1 MGSVVEAVGGGNLII
16 SKASEQDE
24 HGERLENC
32 PNYRQVSGFPIY
44 GTGQPSEAGFQ
55 TVLEKVSTAAGE
67 GVNKMIWFNMRK
79 EPLVYVNG
87 KPYAPRS
94 PDDLHRNLDIYFS
107 QQELDDLEVNF
118 VDIIQKRAAADEG
131 KIKTMKDQAFAENP
145 MDREAVEEV
154 VKAETIKGLYQVYS
168 ELKDPKKVEKEYA
181 EGEEPEFTPAPFPG
195 LEVHRIPV
203 TEERSAGEACFD
215 MMTEVLKNEPASV
228 PCIFSDQMG
237 RGRTTSGMVVAC
249 LIKELQITSELRK
262 MEDID
267 LVSKS
272 TVDDLIHQKFE
283 SPLPKCQ
290 DDDDP
295 FIKGEF
301 DVIKELLEKV
311 PATVEGKKKIDRVI
325 DICGTFP
332 KGTGIQNLRE
342 CIIETKWKYD
352 VATEDKQVA
361 WKALI
366 LNFMERYFYL
376 ICFATYALEH
386 GPGGYQ
392 KAFTTWMDEHK
403 ELMLADNYKEN
414 LGVLIRTIYDFAF
427 ITYADLPR
435 GAIKNNSMRRLAAT
449 TLMEILPPDNAER
462 VNKKMEEDPSSSHDF
477 LSLVGLVSYYGS
489 GEEH

>member
-1 MGSVVEAVGGGNLII
+1 MGSVEEAWCEGGSCI
-16 SKASEQDE
+16 SSSARQVSRMSTEGEAAPAAEAPAEGEPLPEEASGLPPACMDLTDFLLKVDEFDKIDALDEKA
-24 HGERLENC
+24 ERLENC
-32 PNYRQVSGFPIY
+32 PNYRQVNGFPIY

-55 TVLEKVSTAAGE
+55 KVLEKVSTAAGE

-107 QQELDDLEVNF
+107 QQELDDLEV
-118 VDIIQKRAAADEG
+118 VYTDIIQKRAAADEG
-131 KIKTMKDQAFAENP
+131 KVKTMKDHAFAENP

-154 VKAETIKGLYQVYS
+154 IKAETIKGLFQVYS
-168 ELKDPKKVEKEYA
+168 DLKDPKKVEKEYA

-272 TVDDLIHQKFE
+272 PWMTSSTKSSKAH
-283 SPLPKCQ
+283 SPS
-290 DDDDP
+290 
-295 FIKGEF
+295 
-301 DVIKELLEKV
+301 V
-311 PATVEGKKKIDRVI
+311 R
-325 DICGTFP
+325 
-332 KGTGIQNLRE
+332 
-342 CIIETKWKYD
+342 
-352 VATEDKQVA
+352 
-361 WKALI
+361 
-366 LNFMERYFYL
+366 
-376 ICFATYALEH
+376 
-386 GPGGYQ
+386 
-392 KAFTTWMDEHK
+392 
-403 ELMLADNYKEN
+403 
-414 LGVLIRTIYDFAF
+414 
-427 ITYADLPR
+427 
-435 GAIKNNSMRRLAAT
+435 
-449 TLMEILPPDNAER
+449 
-462 VNKKMEEDPSSSHDF
+462 
-477 LSLVGLVSYYGS
+477 
-489 GEEH
+489 